1 MARNLGE
8 LRCAIVRQ
16 IDSNEVTE
24 TLSRIHDRALGE
36 SPDAKFLGVSRNMLI
51 RTIADALEL
60 MKRQQ
65 EQIDAL
71 TRVTSDIDVSYLIWQ
86 AHNRKNGEEADRN
99 MKKAMW
105 EVDHTNWENESRNG

>member
-8 LRCAIVRQ
+8 LRCAVVRQ

-24 TLSRIHDRALGE
+24 TLSRIYDRALGE
-36 SPDAKFLGVSRNMLI
+36 SPDAKFLGVPRNMFI

-71 TRVTSDIDVSYLIWQ
+71 TRVTADIDIGFLIWQ
-86 AHNRKNGEEADRN
+86 AHNRQHEL
-99 MKKAMW
+99 
-105 EVDHTNWENESRNG
+105 